1 MILYLCESIINNP
14 KQVLEIPELG
24 QIIVDAFSSGS
35 PSLPAMNEGS
45 MESISY
51 LFIYAMEK
59 NFDFIHQPNF
69 FSHLI
74 KPFATFK
81 PSPVNETKKMEI
93 IISGISRIF
102 NTWPG
107 ILHAGFRVGMLADL
121 VECLPHQPDAV
132 ISLFRDLL
140 VLEDKPSIW
149 DPYTGLLLY
158 GLTQLGF
165 VTQLQLTAEK
175 SIEIER
181 DSNKPSN
188 STTIS
193 TFLNKLLPFVT
204 LGENS
209 STVLP
214 QSTTTQSTATAI
226 AIASSTSKRHDPD
239 LIYSQ
244 ITKSTKKSM
253 AHTMGDSRSIVKQTT
268 VPQFSSININ
278 NRSPVILEVLTVIIP
293 HNEIELKSE
302 NTKQFCSDVLNYF
315 KDSIKALRIMGGIN
329 QQCLIALLHLLVSH
343 ENLFH
348 ILMNNDEFA
357 EKLKEI
363 SEKVKFK
370 LKCFHITSAQ

>member
-1 MILYLCESIINNP
+1 M
-14 KQVLEIPELG
+14 
-24 QIIVDAFSSGS
+24 
-35 PSLPAMNEGS
+35 
-45 MESISY
+45 
-51 LFIYAMEK
+51 
-59 NFDFIHQPNF
+59 
-69 FSHLI
+69 
-74 KPFATFK
+74 
-81 PSPVNETKKMEI
+81 NETKKMEI

-121 VECLPHQPDAV
+121 VECLPHQPDAI

-158 GLTQLGF
+158 GLAQLGF
-165 VTQLQLTAEK
+165 VAQLQLTAEK

-214 QSTTTQSTATAI
+214 QSTTTQST
-226 AIASSTSKRHDPD
+226 SKRHDPD

-244 ITKSTKKSM
+244 ITKSAKKING
-253 AHTMGDSRSIVKQTT
+253 AHNGRFKVNCEANHCAT
-268 VPQFSSININ
+268 VFVN
-278 NRSPVILEVLTVIIP
+278 
-293 HNEIELKSE
+293 
-302 NTKQFCSDVLNYF
+302 
-315 KDSIKALRIMGGIN
+315 
-329 QQCLIALLHLLVSH
+329 
-343 ENLFH
+343 
-348 ILMNNDEFA
+348 
-357 EKLKEI
+357 
-363 SEKVKFK
+363 
-370 LKCFHITSAQ
+370 